1 MRTVLGN
8 IHAYK
13 LSVASI
19 FAVWASSLLLLLC
32 PSTAHALQP
41 LSEFFTASR
50 GASTDARQAALVT
63 VQREADEMIAAS
75 QLLPSIAA
83 SGTYTLN
90 QFESVINM
98 GQGSVVIQPRHGF
111 SGSAQLSIPLL
122 DLASWRRKKAADR
135 VVEAARLS
143 QETTALDVDSQVAR
157 YYFQLIGAEA
167 LRRSYQAN
175 LAVAE
180 ESRRVTVAKRE
191 EGVAT
196 ALEVDRA
203 TVEVEGIKRSLAE
216 QQLSIALARRALTT
230 LTGIVPSADIPD
242 IPDVA
247 DDLHGEAPLGEW
259 EARISQLPGLR
270 GAAMSTAAAQE
281 QASAAR
287 LALLPTVAATA
298 TEQATNAAGLVGH
311 KTYFT
316 AMVTA
321 SWRLDLAALGRR
333 KGQGAA
339 AQAARVQA
347 EATANRA
354 RDAVHEAW
362 QRVDSGI
369 MASQSARSQAA
380 AARLAADKARERYA
394 AGAGTQLEL
403 IQAQRDVSSMEAARI
418 QSDANLALD
427 RILLRLAVGE
437 R

>member
-1 MRTVLGN
+1 M
-8 IHAYK
+8 
-13 LSVASI
+13 
-19 FAVWASSLLLLLC
+19 VWASGLLVLLC
-32 PSTAHALQP
+32 PSPAHALQP
-41 LSEFFTASR
+41 LTDFFAASHK
-50 GASTDARQAALVT
+50 ASTDARQAALVT
-63 VQREADEMIAAS
+63 VQREADEMIAES
-75 QLLPSIAA
+75 QLLPSVAA
-83 SGTYTLN
+83 SGSYTLN
-90 QFESVINM
+90 QFESVISM
-98 GQGSVVIQPRHGF
+98 PQGSVVIQPRHGL

-122 DLASWRRKKAADR
+122 DLASWCRKKAADR

-143 QETTALDVDSQVAR
+143 QETTALDVDHQVAQ

-167 LRRSYQAN
+167 LRRSYQSS
-175 LAVAE
+175 LAAAE
-180 ESRRVTVAKRE
+180 ESYSVALAKRE

-196 ALEVDRA
+196 DLEVARA
-203 TVEVEGIKRSLAE
+203 TVEVEGIRRSLAE

-230 LTGIVPSADIPD
+230 LTGIVPSGD

-247 DDLHGEAPLGEW
+247 DDLHGEAALGAW
-259 EARISQLPGLR
+259 EERISQLPSIR
-270 GAAMSTAAAQE
+270 GAATSTEAAHE
-281 QASAAR
+281 QARAAR

-298 TEQATNAAGLVGH
+298 TEQVTNAAGLVGH
-311 KTYFT
+311 ASYFT
-316 AMVTA
+316 GMVTA
-321 SWRLDLAALGRR
+321 SWRLDLAALARR

-339 AQAARVQA
+339 EQVARVQE

-362 QRVDSGI
+362 QRVNSGI

-394 AGAGTQLEL
+394 AGAGTQLEQ
-403 IQAQRDVSSMEAARI
+403 IQAQRDLSSMEAARI

>member
-1 MRTVLGN
+1 MRTVNGN
-8 IHAYK
+8 TRAYK
-13 LSVASI
+13 LSGTTI

-32 PSTAHALQP
+32 PAPAHALQP
-41 LSEFFTASR
+41 LSEFFSASHQ
-50 GASTDARQAALVT
+50 ASTDVRQAALVT

-90 QFESVINM
+90 QFESVITM
-98 GQGSVVIQPRHGF
+98 GQGSVVIQPRHGL
-111 SGSAQLSIPLL
+111 SGSVQLSMPLF

-143 QETTALDVDSQVAR
+143 QETTALEVDRQVAQ

-180 ESRRVTVAKRE
+180 ESRRVAVAKRE

-196 ALEVDRA
+196 DLEVARA

-216 QQLSIALARRALTT
+216 QQLSIALARRALAT
-230 LTGIVPSADIPD
+230 LTGIVPSPD
-242 IPDVA
+242 IPNLT
-247 DDLHGEAPLGEW
+247 DDLREEAPLDGW
-259 EARISQLPGLR
+259 EARISQLPSIR
-270 GAAMSTAAAQE
+270 GAAMSTAAAHE
-281 QASAAR
+281 QAKAAQY
-287 LALLPTVAATA
+287 ALLPTVAATA
-298 TEQATNAAGLVGH
+298 TEQMTNAAGLVGH

-316 AMVTA
+316 GMVTA
-321 SWRLDLAALGRR
+321 SWRLDLAALARR

-339 AQAARVQA
+339 EQAARVQA
-347 EATANRA
+347 EATANHA

-362 QRVDSGI
+362 HRVDSGI

-403 IQAQRDVSSMEAARI
+403 IQAQRDSSSMEAARI

-427 RILLRLAVGE
+427 RILLRLAAGE

>member
-1 MRTVLGN
+1 MPTGPWNVYV
-8 IHAYK
+8 HK
-13 LSVASI
+13 LSKPLILA
-19 FAVWASSLLLLLC
+19 AWASSLLLLFS
-32 PSTAHALQP
+32 PGPAYALQP
-41 LSEFFTASR
+41 LSDFFTA
-50 GASTDARQAALVT
+50 AHKTSTDARQAALVT

-75 QLLPSIAA
+75 PLLPSVSA
-83 SGTYTLN
+83 SGSYTLN
-90 QFESVINM
+90 QFESVINI
-98 GQGSVVIQPRHGF
+98 GQGSVVIQPRHGL

-143 QETTALDVDSQVAR
+143 QETTALDVDRQVAQ

-167 LRRSYQAN
+167 LQRSYQSS
-175 LAVAE
+175 LAAAE
-180 ESRRVTVAKRE
+180 ESHSVTVAKRE

-196 ALEVDRA
+196 DLDVARA
-203 TVEVEGIKRSLAE
+203 TVEVEGIRRSLAE
-216 QQLSIALARRALTT
+216 QKLSIALARRALTT
-230 LTGIVPSADIPD
+230 LTGIEPSADV
-242 IPDVA
+242 PDVA
-247 DDLHGEAPLGEW
+247 DDLREEASLATW
-259 EARISQLPGLR
+259 EGRIPQLPSLR
-270 GAAMSTAAAQE
+270 RAAASTASAHE
-281 QASAAR
+281 QASAAQ

-298 TEQATNAAGLVGH
+298 TEQVTNAAGLVGH
-311 KTYFT
+311 ERYFT
-316 AMVTA
+316 GMVTA
-321 SWRLDLAALGRR
+321 SWSLDLAALARR
-333 KGQGAA
+333 KGQSAA
-339 AQAARVQA
+339 EQVARVEE

-403 IQAQRDVSSMEAARI
+403 IQAQRDLSSMEAARI

>member
-1 MRTVLGN
+1 MRTDPKN
-8 IHAYK
+8 IRAYL
-13 LSVASI
+13 LSATI
-19 FAVWASSLLLLLC
+19 FCTVWASGLLVLFC
-32 PSTAHALQP
+32 PSPAHALQP
-41 LSEFFTASR
+41 LTDFFSASHK
-50 GASTDARQAALVT
+50 ASTDARQAALVT
-63 VQREADEMIAAS
+63 VQREADELIATS
-75 QLLPSIAA
+75 QLLPSVAA
-83 SGTYTLN
+83 SGSYTLN
-90 QFESVINM
+90 QFESVISM
-98 GQGSVVIQPRHGF
+98 GQGSIVIQPRHGL

-143 QETTALDVDSQVAR
+143 QETTALEVDRQVAQ

-167 LRRSYQAN
+167 LRRSYQSS
-175 LAVAE
+175 LAAAE
-180 ESRRVTVAKRE
+180 ESYSVTVAKRE

-196 ALEVDRA
+196 DLDVARA
-203 TVEVEGIKRSLAE
+203 TVEVEGIRRSLAE

-230 LTGIVPSADIPD
+230 LTGVVPSADVPE
-242 IPDVA
+242 VA
-247 DDLHGEAPLGEW
+247 DDLHGEARLGAW
-259 EARISQLPGLR
+259 EERILQLPSIR
-270 GAAMSTAAAQE
+270 GAAASTEAAHE
-281 QASAAR
+281 QARAAR

-298 TEQATNAAGLVGH
+298 TEQVTNAAGLVGH
-311 KTYFT
+311 ESYFT
-316 AMVTA
+316 GMVTA
-321 SWRLDLAALGRR
+321 SWRLDLAALARR

-339 AQAARVQA
+339 EQAARVQE

-403 IQAQRDVSSMEAARI
+403 IQAQRDLSSMEASRI

>member
-1 MRTVLGN
+1 MRTVPRN
-8 IHAYK
+8 IRVYK
-13 LSVASI
+13 LSATAI
-19 FAVWASSLLLLLC
+19 FSVWASSLLLLFC
-32 PSTAHALQP
+32 PSPAHALQP
-41 LSEFFTASR
+41 LSEFFSASHQ
-50 GASTDARQAALVT
+50 ASTDARQAALVT
-63 VQREADEMIAAS
+63 VQREADEMITAS

-83 SGTYTLN
+83 SGSYTLN
-90 QFESVINM
+90 QFESVVNM
-98 GQGSVVIQPRHGF
+98 GQGSVVIQPRHGL

-122 DLASWRRKKAADR
+122 DLASWRRKKAADWT
-135 VVEAARLS
+135 VEAARLS
-143 QETTALDVDSQVAR
+143 QGTTALEVDRQVAQ

-167 LRRSYQAN
+167 LRRSYQSS

-180 ESRRVTVAKRE
+180 ESRSVTLAKRE

-196 ALEVDRA
+196 DLEVARA
-203 TVEVEGIKRSLAE
+203 TVEVEGIRRSLAE

-230 LTGIVPSADIPD
+230 LTGVVPSADV
-242 IPDVA
+242 PDVA
-247 DDLHGEAPLGEW
+247 DDLHGETALGAW
-259 EARISQLPGLR
+259 EERISQLPSVR
-270 GAAMSTAAAQE
+270 GAAASTASAHE
-281 QASAAR
+281 QTRAAR

-298 TEQATNAAGLVGH
+298 TEQVTNAAGLVGH
-311 KTYFT
+311 ETYFT
-316 AMVTA
+316 GMVTA
-321 SWRLDLAALGRR
+321 SWRLDLAALARR

-339 AQAARVQA
+339 EQAARVQE

-394 AGAGTQLEL
+394 VGAGTQLEL
-403 IQAQRDVSSMEAARI
+403 IQAQRDLSSMEAARI
-418 QSDANLALD
+418 QTDANLALD

>member
-1 MRTVLGN
+1 MRTVVGN

-13 LSVASI
+13 LSAASI
-19 FAVWASSLLLLLC
+19 FAVWASSLLLLFC

-41 LSEFFTASR
+41 LSDFLLASHQ
-50 GASTDARQAALVT
+50 ASTDARQAALVT

-98 GQGSVVIQPRHGF
+98 GQGSVVIQPRHGL

-135 VVEAARLS
+135 VAGAARLS
-143 QETTALDVDSQVAR
+143 QETTALEIDRQVAQ

-167 LRRSYQAN
+167 IRRSYQAN

-180 ESRRVTVAKRE
+180 ESRRVTSAKRE

-196 ALEVDRA
+196 DLEVARA

-216 QQLSIALARRALTT
+216 QQLSIALARRALDT
-230 LTGIVPSADIPD
+230 LTGIAPSMDTPD
-242 IPDVA
+242 IA
-247 DDLHGEAPLGEW
+247 DDLHEEASLGEW
-259 EARISQLPGLR
+259 EARISQLPSIR
-270 GAAMSTAAAQE
+270 GAVLSSAAAHA

-298 TEQATNAAGLVGH
+298 TEQVTNAAGLVGH

-321 SWRLDLAALGRR
+321 SWRLDLAALARR

-339 AQAARVQA
+339 EQAARVQA

-403 IQAQRDVSSMEAARI
+403 IQAQRDWSSMEAARI

>member
-1 MRTVLGN
+1 MRTVPGN
-8 IHAYK
+8 IRAYL
-13 LSVASI
+13 LSATSF
-19 FAVWASSLLLLLC
+19 FAVWASGLLVLFC
-32 PSTAHALQP
+32 PSPAHALQP
-41 LSEFFTASR
+41 LSDFFAASHK
-50 GASTDARQAALVT
+50 ASTDGRQAALVT
-63 VQREADEMIAAS
+63 VQREADEIIAAS

-83 SGTYTLN
+83 SGTYTFN
-90 QFESVINM
+90 QFESVISL
-98 GQGSVVIQPRHGF
+98 GQGSVVIQRRHGL

-143 QETTALDVDSQVAR
+143 QETTALEVDRQVAQ

-167 LRRSYQAN
+167 LRRSYQSS

-180 ESRRVTVAKRE
+180 QSRLVTVAKRE

-196 ALEVDRA
+196 DLEVART

-230 LTGIVPSADIPD
+230 LTGIVPSADV
-242 IPDVA
+242 PDVA
-247 DDLHGEAPLGEW
+247 DDLREEASLGEW
-259 EARISQLPGLR
+259 EGRISQLPSVR
-270 GAAMSTAAAQE
+270 GAAASTAAAHE
-281 QASAAR
+281 QARAAR

-298 TEQATNAAGLVGH
+298 TEQVTNAAGLVGH
-311 KTYFT
+311 ESYYTG
-316 AMVTA
+316 MVTA
-321 SWRLDLAALGRR
+321 SWRLDLAALARR
-333 KGQGAA
+333 TGQGAA
-339 AQAARVQA
+339 EQAARVQE

-403 IQAQRDVSSMEAARI
+403 VQAQRDLSSMEAARI

>member
-1 MRTVLGN
+1 MRTAPKNVR
-8 IHAYK
+8 AYL
-13 LSVASI
+13 LSTTTFCTI
-19 FAVWASSLLLLLC
+19 WASSFLLLFC
-32 PSTAHALQP
+32 PAPAHALQP
-41 LSEFFTASR
+41 LSEFFSASHQ
-50 GASTDARQAALVT
+50 ASTDARQAALVT

-75 QLLPSIAA
+75 QLLPSVSA
-83 SGTYTLN
+83 SGSYTLN
-90 QFESVINM
+90 QFESVISI
-98 GQGSVVIQPRHGF
+98 GQGSVVIQPRHGL

-143 QETTALDVDSQVAR
+143 QETTAIEVDRQVAQ

-167 LRRSYQAN
+167 LRRSYQSS

-180 ESRRVTVAKRE
+180 ESRSVTVAKRD

-196 ALEVDRA
+196 DLEVART
-203 TVEVEGIKRSLAE
+203 TVEVEGIRRSLAE

-230 LTGIVPSADIPD
+230 LTGIVPSPD
-242 IPDVA
+242 VPDVA
-247 DDLHGEAPLGEW
+247 DDLHGEAVLGAW
-259 EARISQLPGLR
+259 EERISQLPSVR
-270 GAAMSTAAAQE
+270 GAAASTASAHE

-298 TEQATNAAGLVGH
+298 TEQVTNAAGLVGH
-311 KTYFT
+311 EVYFT
-316 AMVTA
+316 GMVTA
-321 SWRLDLAALGRR
+321 SWRLDVAALARR

-339 AQAARVQA
+339 EQVARVQE

-403 IQAQRDVSSMEAARI
+403 IQAQRDLSSMEAARI
-418 QSDANLALD
+418 QTDANLALD

>member
-1 MRTVLGN
+1 MRTVPGN
-8 IHAYK
+8 IRAYL
-13 LSVASI
+13 LSVTAI
-19 FAVWASSLLLLLC
+19 VAVWASGLLVLLS
-32 PSTAHALQP
+32 PSPAHALQP
-41 LSEFFTASR
+41 LSDFLTASHM
-50 GASTDARQAALVT
+50 ASTDARQAAIVT
-63 VQREADEMIAAS
+63 VQREADQMIAAS
-75 QLLPSIAA
+75 QLLPSVAA
-83 SGTYTLN
+83 SGSYTIN
-90 QFESVINM
+90 QFESVISM
-98 GQGSVVIQPRHGF
+98 PQGSVVIQPRHGL

-143 QETTALDVDSQVAR
+143 QETTALDVDRQVAQ

-167 LRRSYQAN
+167 LRRSYQSS
-175 LAVAE
+175 LAAAE
-180 ESRRVTVAKRE
+180 ESRSVTAAKRE

-196 ALEVDRA
+196 DLDVARA
-203 TVEVEGIKRSLAE
+203 TVEVEGIRRSLAE

-230 LTGIVPSADIPD
+230 LTGIAPSADVA
-242 IPDVA
+242 DVV
-247 DDLHGEAPLGEW
+247 DDLHEEASLGEW
-259 EARISQLPGLR
+259 EGRVAQLPSIR
-270 GAAMSTAAAQE
+270 GAAKSTEAAHE
-281 QASAAR
+281 QARAAR

-298 TEQATNAAGLVGH
+298 TEQVTNAAGLVGH

-316 AMVTA
+316 GMVTA
-321 SWRLDLAALGRR
+321 SWRLDLAALARR

-339 AQAARVQA
+339 EQAARVQE

-369 MASQSARSQAA
+369 MASQSARSQTAS
-380 AARLAADKARERYA
+380 ARLAADRARERYA

-403 IQAQRDVSSMEAARI
+403 IQAQRDLSSMEAARI